1 MPTAART
8 APETAP
14 KKAPT
19 GPLWA
24 RAVHAFYDP
33 IFDIR
38 SRAAFQEALNDFV
51 SLPADERAFHQTH
64 LLYRQV
70 HALEDIFGVL
80 VRVEQRLND
89 LSVSAEALEHLEPM
103 REALAE
109 LASDRYALARDGRL
123 DGEDY
128 EEGDEEEEEED
139 EDEAR
144 DTDPTG
150 QDDDLNGDPDFIYEP
165 IPKEA
170 PARPPRPRLVHSQP
184 EPEAAAPAADP
195 EREAL
200 VGDLVPS
207 REGQQDGSEGD
218 R

>member
-1 MPTAART
+1 MPAPSQPRAPRPQPSEPAR
-8 APETAP
+8 ER
-14 KKAPT
+14 PT

-24 RAVHAFYDP
+24 RAVHVFYDP

-38 SRAAFQEALNDFV
+38 SKSAFQDALNDFV

-70 HALEDIFGVL
+70 HAMEDIFGVL

-109 LASDRYALARDGRL
+109 LASDRYALARSGSFDG
-123 DGEDY
+123 DDY
-128 EEGDEEEEEED
+128 EEEEEEV
-139 EDEAR
+139 EEE
-144 DTDPTG
+144 DTDLPE
-150 QDDDLNGDPDFIYEP
+150 QNDDQEGDPDIIYDT
-165 IPKEA
+165 IPDEVPER
-170 PARPPRPRLVHSQP
+170 PARPRLVRSQP
-184 EPEAAAPAADP
+184 ALEVAPPPADP

-200 VGDLVPS
+200 VGELVPAAEGPQ
-207 REGQQDGSEGD
+207 REPEGD